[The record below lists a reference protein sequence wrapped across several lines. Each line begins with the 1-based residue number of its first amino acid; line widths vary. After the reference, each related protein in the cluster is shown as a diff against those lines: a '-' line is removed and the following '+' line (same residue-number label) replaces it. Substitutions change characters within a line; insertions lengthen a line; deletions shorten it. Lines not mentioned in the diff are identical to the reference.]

1 MFEPVEEGFDVRKLT
16 LTAGG
21 AATAAAA
28 TLALGLGLGLGVGSV
43 QASPGDTNT
52 TLNVVGEPYARAV
65 AILRAQG
72 VKASFGGAVGS
83 DVPQAQCI
91 VSSQKV
97 LTASHKMQLNLDC
110 TAEAQ
115 PQSPASTTAPGTS
128 GQSTSGAPAAET
140 ARPTPGAPG
149 VVTVAPKPV
158 G

>member
-1 MFEPVEEGFDVRKLT
+1 MFEPVQEGFDVRKLM
-16 LTAGG
+16 LAASG
-21 AATAAAA
+21 AATVAAAA
-28 TLALGLGLGLGVGSV
+28 LALGLGGGLGIG
-43 QASPGDTNT
+43 QAAPGDTNT

-97 LTASHKMQLNLDC
+97 LTAAHKMQLNLDC

-115 PQSPASTTAPGTS
+115 PQAPAATTAAGTS
-128 GQSTSGAPAAET
+128 GTSGASTSET

>member
-1 MFEPVEEGFDVRKLT
+1 MLA
-16 LTAGG
+16 AGR

-28 TLALGLGLGLGVGSV
+28 ATALGLGMGLGVGTG
-43 QASPGDTNT
+43 QAAPGDTNT
-52 TLNVVGEPYARAV
+52 TLNVVGEPYAKAV

-97 LTASHKMQLNLDC
+97 LSASQKMLLNLDC

-115 PQSPASTTAPGTS
+115 PEAPATSGTS
-128 GQSTSGAPAAET
+128 GTSGASTADT

>member
-1 MFEPVEEGFDVRKLT
+1 VRKLM
-16 LTAGG
+16 LAASG

-28 TLALGLGLGLGVGSV
+28 ALVLGPGFGGGPVAGSA
-43 QASPGDTNT
+43 QAAPGDTNT
-52 TLNVVGEPYARAV
+52 TLNVVGEPYAKAV

-97 LTASHKMQLNLDC
+97 LSASHKMQLNLDC
-110 TAEAQ
+110 TAAAQ
-115 PQSPASTTAPGTS
+115 PQAPAPTS
-128 GQSTSGAPAAET
+128 AAGTSGAPATET

-149 VVTVAPKPV
+149 VVTVVPKPV

>member
-1 MFEPVEEGFDVRKLT
+1 M
-16 LTAGG
+16 
-21 AATAAAA
+21 
-28 TLALGLGLGLGVGSV
+28 
-43 QASPGDTNT
+43 
-52 TLNVVGEPYARAV
+52 VGEPYARAV

-72 VKASFGGAVGS
+72 VRASFGGAVGS

-91 VSSQKV
+91 VKSQKV
-97 LTASHKMQLNLDC
+97 LTAAQKMQLNLDC

-115 PQSPASTTAPGTS
+115 PQAPAATAAPGTS
-128 GQSTSGAPAAET
+128 GQSTSGAPAADT

>member
-1 MFEPVEEGFDVRKLT
+1 LKKLL

-21 AATAAAA
+21 TAVAGAAA
-28 TLALGLGLGLGVGSV
+28 LVLGVG
-43 QASPGDTNT
+43 PGHADPGSGNS
-52 TLNVVGEPYARAV
+52 TLNVVGEPYAKAV

-72 VKASFGGAVGS
+72 VKATFGGSVGS

-91 VSSQKV
+91 VVTEKV
-97 LTASHKMQLNLDC
+97 LSASRHIQLNVDC

-115 PQSPASTTAPGTS
+115 PQPQQPASAGTTATS
-128 GQSTSGAPAAET
+128 GTAASGAATSGAPATQT

-149 VVTVAPKPV
+149 VVTVIPKPV

>member
-1 MFEPVEEGFDVRKLT
+1 MRKL
-16 LTAGG
+16 LFG
-21 AATAAAA
+21 AAAV
-28 TLALGLGLGLGVGSV
+28 ALGTGVVLGPGTGH
-43 QASPGDTNT
+43 AAPGDTNT
-52 TLNVVGEPYARAV
+52 TLNVVGEPYAKAV

-72 VKASFGGAVGS
+72 VKASFGGSVGS

-91 VSSQKV
+91 VASQKV
-97 LTASHKMQLNLDC
+97 LTSAHKMQLNLDC

-115 PQSPASTTAPGTS
+115 PQAPAATAAPSTPGATD
-128 GQSTSGAPAAET
+128 TSGAATTET

>member
-1 MFEPVEEGFDVRKLT
+1 MFEPVKEGFDVRKLM
-16 LTAGG
+16 LLAGG
-21 AATAAAA
+21 AAVAA
-28 TLALGLGLGLGVGSV
+28 LAVGLSAGSG

-72 VKASFGGAVGS
+72 VKASYGGSVGS

-97 LTASHKMQLNLDC
+97 LTASRKMLLNLDC

-115 PQSPASTTAPGTS
+115 PQAPAAPSSSGSSGTS
-128 GQSTSGAPAAET
+128 GQSEAPAADT

-149 VVTVAPKPV
+149 VVTVVPKPV

>member
-1 MFEPVEEGFDVRKLT
+1 ML
-16 LTAGG
+16 AASG
-21 AATAAAA
+21 AATAAVAA
-28 TLALGLGLGLGVGSV
+28 LALGVGVGSV

-52 TLNVVGEPYARAV
+52 TLNVVGEPYAKAV

-72 VKASFGGAVGS
+72 VRASFGGAVGS
-83 DVPQAQCI
+83 DLPQAQCI
-91 VSSQKV
+91 VKSQKV
-97 LTASHKMQLNLDC
+97 LTSAHKMQLNLDC

-115 PQSPASTTAPGTS
+115 PQAPAATAAPATS
-128 GQSTSGAPAAET
+128 GESGAPAAET

>member
-1 MFEPVEEGFDVRKLT
+1 MFEPVKEGFDVRKLM
-16 LTAGG
+16 LVAGG
-21 AATAAAA
+21 VAAAA
-28 TLALGLGLGLGVGSV
+28 LALGLGAGSG
-43 QASPGDTNT
+43 QASPGDSNT

-115 PQSPASTTAPGTS
+115 PQAPAATSAPGTS
-128 GQSTSGAPAAET
+128 GQSTSGAPAGDT